1 MDSQYSYS
9 SLIARNIIRKSHFRT
24 VITHVSEFVE
34 IESSNSDYI
43 IQLIPNLVKLEN
55 SLVLIKC

>member
-9 SLIARNIIRKSHFRT
+9 SLIARNTIQKGNFRT

-34 IESSNSDYI
+34 IESSNWDYI